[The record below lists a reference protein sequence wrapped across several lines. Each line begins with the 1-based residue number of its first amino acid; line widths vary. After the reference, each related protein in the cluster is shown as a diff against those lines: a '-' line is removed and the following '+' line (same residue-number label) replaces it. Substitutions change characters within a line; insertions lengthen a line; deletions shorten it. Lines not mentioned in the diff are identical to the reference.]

1 MPDFPNELL
10 RCANDCNRLVWD
22 VDNAEVAASPDLY
35 GCAAIVETPRCRGFS
50 AASVYLMRPL
60 QVAGASV
67 PVIHWELRGRI
78 AGKTQS
84 ELIPGA
90 SGTLSK
96 FTTWDS
102 EGSVVH
108 VSGRRYLGFE
118 LWARSDG
125 APVRC
130 CVQFIVAPSSAGAPL
145 FVELGALV

>member
-1 MPDFPNELL
+1 MSDFPNDLTT
-10 RCANDCNRLVWD
+10 CANDCDRLVWD
-22 VDNAEVAASPDLY
+22 VDNAVVSPSPDLM

-50 AASVYLMRPL
+50 AASVYLMRPMR
-60 QVAGASV
+60 VPGASM

-118 LWARSDG
+118 LWARSEG
-125 APVRC
+125 CAVEC

-145 FVELGALV
+145 FVEPGALV

>member
-1 MPDFPNELL
+1 VADFPNELL
-10 RCANDCNRLVWD
+10 TCANDPGRLVWD
-22 VDNAEVAASPDLY
+22 VNNAEVAASPDLY

-50 AASVYLMRPL
+50 AVSVYLLRPRNT
-60 QVAGASV
+60 GSPV

-78 AGKTQS
+78 AGTTQS

-96 FTTWDS
+96 FTTWNS

-118 LWARSDG
+118 LWARSEG
-125 APVRC
+125 VAVPC
-130 CVQFIVAPSSAGAPL
+130 MVQFIVAPSSAGAPL
-145 FVELGALV
+145 FVEPGALV